1 MNPKKLAK
9 TSKSVWS
16 GLVMLILLSAPPVF
30 GSTFTVTNSNDSGAG
45 SLRGAIASA
54 ASGDTINF
62 NLHLPATI
70 TVATPLTLGPNV
82 TIVGPGAAN
91 LVIDGGN
98 SVVVFIIHAPTSATI
113 SGVAIEHGSSQ
124 LGGGIYNS
132 GTLTLTGGVVTLNG
146 GSTHFGG
153 GIFNSGTLTLIDSTV
168 ATNSAS
174 PSAGAA
180 EGGGIYNS
188 GTLSL
193 MNSTVFNNQVGN
205 IGPSGVGGGICND
218 NGILTVTNSTVSG
231 NSAQT
236 SGGGIYNTT
245 PNPTGAGNGGGIF
258 VVVNP
263 SADAGAPPAS
273 GTVIV
278 TSSTVSGNYVSANI
292 NGGNGGGGIYNH
304 YGTLSVTNSTLASN
318 LVFGSGNV
326 LGGGVLGGGGIA
338 NEEGTVTLANS
349 TLFGNSANY
358 GEGSSTN
365 NGGGILNFEGTMTV
379 KNSILAKNVDGQN
392 CSAASAQTM
401 SDGYNLSD
409 DASCATTFNQIGD
422 GNSIPAGLDPAG
434 LKNNGGPTQTIA
446 LLSTS
451 AAVNVIPLTPT
462 NYCTDTDGNPV
473 ARDQRGARRPL
484 GRGCDIGAFE
494 FFQSLLQV
502 QAVQGYL
509 LIDSVQSLPIPT
521 IRQNALI
528 FPLNAAID
536 SLNRGVT
543 HPAITELELFIA
555 GVLTN
560 ESKLLFG
567 SKALAP
573 AQGAPLIASAQALIQ
588 GLSNLGH

>member
-1 MNPKKLAK
+1 MNPRKLAK
-9 TSKSVWS
+9 TSKCVWS
-16 GLVMLILLSAPPVF
+16 GLGMLILLSASPLF
-30 GSTFTVTNSNDSGAG
+30 GSTVTVTNSNDSGAG

-70 TVATPLTLGPNV
+70 TIATPLTLGPNV

-168 ATNSAS
+168 AMNSAS

-193 MNSTVFNNQVGN
+193 MNSTVSGNQVGDL
-205 IGPSGVGGGICND
+205 GPSGVGGGICND

-231 NSAQT
+231 NNAQT

-263 SADAGAPPAS
+263 SAAAGDPPAS

-278 TSSTVSGNYVSANI
+278 TSSTVSGNYVNANI

-304 YGTLSVTNSTLASN
+304 FGTLTVTNSTFAGN
-318 LVFGSGNV
+318 LVFGS
-326 LGGGVLGGGGIA
+326 GVLGGGGIA

-358 GEGSSTN
+358 GEGSSPD

-392 CSAASAQTM
+392 CSAASAQSM

-409 DASCATTFNQIGD
+409 DASCATIFNQIGD

-473 ARDQRGARRPL
+473 ALDQRGAKRPL

-494 FFQSLLQV
+494 YFQSLLQV

-521 IRQNALI
+521 IRRDALI
-528 FPLNAAID
+528 VPLNAAID

-555 GVLTN
+555 GVLSN
-560 ESKLLFG
+560 ESKVLFG

-573 AQGAPLIASAQALIQ
+573 AQGAPLIASAQALIR
-588 GLSNLGH
+588 GLSNLGR